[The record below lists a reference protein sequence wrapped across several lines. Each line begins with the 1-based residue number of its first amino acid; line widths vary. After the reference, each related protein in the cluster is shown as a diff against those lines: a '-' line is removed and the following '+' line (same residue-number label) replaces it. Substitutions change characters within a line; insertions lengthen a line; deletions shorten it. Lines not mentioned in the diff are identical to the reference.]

1 LEVEVI
7 EETENPLLYRTEIK
21 FVVRHEDGGT
31 PTRAEV
37 LKKLAAVLD
46 VDKEVLL
53 LDRMESEFGKRETV
67 GYAKVYE
74 SVEKLEEIE
83 PEHKVERHR
92 RVLEQIEEEKKE
104 EEGSEEEGEE
114 GEGEEEGEEEG
125 GE

>member
-1 LEVEVI
+1 MEVEVI
-7 EETENPLLYRTEIK
+7 EETENPLLYRIEVK
-21 FVVRHEDGGT
+21 FVIRHEDSGT

-83 PEHKVERHR
+83 PEHKIERHR
-92 RVLEQIEEEKKE
+92 HVLEQIEEEKKE
-104 EEGSEEEGEE
+104 EKGEEGEGE
-114 GEGEEEGEEEG
+114 GEGEEEG